1 MYNILHKV
9 YHSVRSY
16 ANRLFGGIMDII
28 WYIFDMIGTNAFAVS
43 GALVGVSRKM
53 DIFGMT
59 VLALATAIGGGI
71 VRDVLLGYFPP
82 NSLRNIVYVT
92 VVLVVT
98 VIVFLIYNSRYRKHA
113 MGPRSRA
120 SYLLA
125 DALGLASFTVT
136 GASAGFKL
144 YPELPIFIVLLGTI
158 TAVGGGIIR
167 DMLAQRIPSVLKEDV
182 YALPSIIGG
191 IVYYLMV
198 TSSWDSMAVYGAF
211 TVVLVIRLLAL
222 KYNWSLPT
230 TTFFS
235 IGSAG
240 FVRNKVMF

>member
-16 ANRLFGGIMDII
+16 ANRLYGGIMDII
-28 WYIFDMIGTNAFAVS
+28 WYMFDMIGTIAFAVS
-43 GALVGVSRKM
+43 GALVGVARKM
-53 DIFGMT
+53 DIFGMA

-82 NSLRNIVYVT
+82 NSLRNVVYVT
-92 VVLVVT
+92 VVLAVT

-211 TVVLVIRLLAL
+211 TVVLVIRLLAI
-222 KYNWSLPT
+222 KYNWSLP
-230 TTFFS
+230 
-235 IGSAG
+235 
-240 FVRNKVMF
+240 KVGKTKSVAK

>member
-28 WYIFDMIGTNAFAVS
+28 WYMFDMIGTIAFAVS
-43 GALVGVSRKM
+43 GALVGVARKM
-53 DIFGMT
+53 DIFGMA

-82 NSLRNIVYVT
+82 NSLRNVVYVT
-92 VVLVVT
+92 VVLAVT

-211 TVVLVIRLLAL
+211 TVVLVIRLLAI
-222 KYNWSLPT
+222 KYNWSLP
-230 TTFFS
+230 
-235 IGSAG
+235 
-240 FVRNKVMF
+240 KVGKTKPVAK

>member
-16 ANRLFGGIMDII
+16 ANRLCEGIMDII
-28 WYIFDMIGTNAFAVS
+28 WYIFDMIGTIAFAIS
-43 GALVGVSRKM
+43 GALVGVARRM
-53 DIFGMT
+53 DIFGMA
-59 VLALATAIGGGI
+59 VLELATAIGGGI

-92 VVLVVT
+92 VVISVT
-98 VIVFLIYNSRYRKHA
+98 IIVFIIYNSR
-113 MGPRSRA
+113 
-120 SYLLA
+120 
-125 DALGLASFTVT
+125 
-136 GASAGFKL
+136 

-182 YALPSIIGG
+182 YALPSVIGG

-198 TSSWDSMAVYGAF
+198 ISNWVGEAVYGAF
-211 TVVLVIRLLAL
+211 TVVLVIRLLAI
-222 KYNWSLPT
+222 KYNWSLPK
-230 TTFFS
+230 
-235 IGSAG
+235 
-240 FVRNKVMF
+240 VR

>member
-16 ANRLFGGIMDII
+16 ANRLYGGIMDII
-28 WYIFDMIGTNAFAVS
+28 WYMFDMIGTIAFAVS
-43 GALVGVSRKM
+43 GALVGVARKM
-53 DIFGMT
+53 DIFGMA

-82 NSLRNIVYVT
+82 NSLRNVVYVT
-92 VVLVVT
+92 VVLAVT

-198 TSSWDSMAVYGAF
+198 TSSWESAAVYGAF
-211 TVVLVIRLLAL
+211 TVVLIIRLLAI
-222 KYNWSLPT
+222 KYNWSLP
-230 TTFFS
+230 
-235 IGSAG
+235 
-240 FVRNKVMF
+240 KVGKTKAVAK

>member
-28 WYIFDMIGTNAFAVS
+28 WYIFDMIGTIAFAVS

-82 NSLRNIVYVT
+82 NSLRNVVYVT
-92 VVLVVT
+92 VVLAVT

-198 TSSWDSMAVYGAF
+198 TSSWDNMAVYGAF

-222 KYNWSLPT
+222 KYNWSLP
-230 TTFFS
+230 
-235 IGSAG
+235 
-240 FVRNKVMF
+240 KVGKTKPVAK

>member
-9 YHSVRSY
+9 YHRVRSY
-16 ANRLFGGIMDII
+16 ANRLYGGIMDII
-28 WYIFDMIGTNAFAVS
+28 WYMFDMIGTIAFAVS
-43 GALVGVSRKM
+43 GALVGVARKM
-53 DIFGMT
+53 DIFGMA

-82 NSLRNIVYVT
+82 NSLRNVVYVT
-92 VVLVVT
+92 VVLAVT

-211 TVVLVIRLLAL
+211 TVVLVIRLLAI
-222 KYNWSLPT
+222 KYNWSLP
-230 TTFFS
+230 
-235 IGSAG
+235 
-240 FVRNKVMF
+240 KVGKTKPVAK

>member
-28 WYIFDMIGTNAFAVS
+28 WYMFDMIGTIAFAVS

-92 VVLVVT
+92 VVLAVT

-222 KYNWSLPT
+222 KYNWSLP
-230 TTFFS
+230 
-235 IGSAG
+235 
-240 FVRNKVMF
+240 KVGKTKPVAK

>member
-9 YHSVRSY
+9 YHSVRNY
-16 ANRLFGGIMDII
+16 ANRLYGGIMDII
-28 WYIFDMIGTNAFAVS
+28 WYMFDMIGTIAFAVS
-43 GALVGVSRKM
+43 GALVGVARKM
-53 DIFGMT
+53 DIFGMA

-82 NSLRNIVYVT
+82 NSLRNVVYVT
-92 VVLVVT
+92 VVLAVT

-211 TVVLVIRLLAL
+211 TVVLVIRLLAI
-222 KYNWSLPT
+222 KYNWSLP
-230 TTFFS
+230 
-235 IGSAG
+235 
-240 FVRNKVMF
+240 KVGKTKPVAK

>member
-16 ANRLFGGIMDII
+16 ANRLYGGIMDII
-28 WYIFDMIGTNAFAVS
+28 WYMFDMIGTIAFAVS
-43 GALVGVSRKM
+43 GALVGVARKM
-53 DIFGMT
+53 DIFGMA

-82 NSLRNIVYVT
+82 NSLRNVVYVT
-92 VVLVVT
+92 VVLAVT

-120 SYLLA
+120 SFLLA

-211 TVVLVIRLLAL
+211 TVVLVIRLLAI
-222 KYNWSLPT
+222 KYNWSLP
-230 TTFFS
+230 
-235 IGSAG
+235 
-240 FVRNKVMF
+240 KVGKTKPVAK

>member
-16 ANRLFGGIMDII
+16 ENRLCGGIMDII
-28 WYIFDMIGTNAFAVS
+28 WYMFDMIGTIAFAVS
-43 GALVGVSRKM
+43 GALVGVARKM
-53 DIFGMT
+53 DIFGMA

-82 NSLRNIVYVT
+82 NSLRNVVYVT
-92 VVLVVT
+92 VVLAVT

-191 IVYYLMV
+191 IIYYLMV
-198 TSSWDSMAVYGAF
+198 TSSWASMAVYGAF
-211 TVVLVIRLLAL
+211 TVVLVIRLLAI
-222 KYNWSLPT
+222 KYNWSLP
-230 TTFFS
+230 
-235 IGSAG
+235 
-240 FVRNKVMF
+240 KVGKTKPVAK

>member
-16 ANRLFGGIMDII
+16 ANRLYGGIMDII
-28 WYIFDMIGTNAFAVS
+28 WYMFDMIGTIAFAVS
-43 GALVGVSRKM
+43 GALVGVARKM
-53 DIFGMT
+53 DIFGMA

-82 NSLRNIVYVT
+82 NSLRNVVYVT
-92 VVLVVT
+92 VVLAVT

-167 DMLAQRIPSVLKEDV
+167 DMLAQRIPSVLKEGV

-211 TVVLVIRLLAL
+211 TVVLVIRLLAI
-222 KYNWSLPT
+222 KYNWSLP
-230 TTFFS
+230 
-235 IGSAG
+235 
-240 FVRNKVMF
+240 KVGKTKPVAK

>member
-16 ANRLFGGIMDII
+16 ANRLYGGIMDII
-28 WYIFDMIGTNAFAVS
+28 WYMFDMIGTIAFAVS
-43 GALVGVSRKM
+43 GALVGVARKM
-53 DIFGMT
+53 DIFGMA

-82 NSLRNIVYVT
+82 NSLRNVVYVT
-92 VVLVVT
+92 VVLAVT

-198 TSSWDSMAVYGAF
+198 TSSWDNMAVYGAF
-211 TVVLVIRLLAL
+211 TVVLVIRLLAI
-222 KYNWSLPT
+222 KYNWSLP
-230 TTFFS
+230 
-235 IGSAG
+235 
-240 FVRNKVMF
+240 KVGKTKPVAK

>member
-16 ANRLFGGIMDII
+16 ANRLYGGIMDII
-28 WYIFDMIGTNAFAVS
+28 WYMFDMIGTIAFAVS
-43 GALVGVSRKM
+43 GALVGVARKM
-53 DIFGMT
+53 DIFGMA

-82 NSLRNIVYVT
+82 NSLRNVVYVT
-92 VVLVVT
+92 VVLAVT

-198 TSSWDSMAVYGAF
+198 ASSWESAAVYGAF
-211 TVVLVIRLLAL
+211 TVVLVIRLLAI
-222 KYNWSLPT
+222 KYNWSLP
-230 TTFFS
+230 
-235 IGSAG
+235 
-240 FVRNKVMF
+240 KVGKTKPVAK

>member
-28 WYIFDMIGTNAFAVS
+28 WYMFDMIGTIAFAVS
-43 GALVGVSRKM
+43 GALVGVARKM

-59 VLALATAIGGGI
+59 VLALATAIGGGT

-82 NSLRNIVYVT
+82 NSLRNVVYVT
-92 VVLVVT
+92 VVLAVT

-191 IVYYLMV
+191 IVYYVMV
-198 TSSWDSMAVYGAF
+198 TSSWENMAVYGAF
-211 TVVLVIRLLAL
+211 TVVLVIRLLAI
-222 KYNWSLPT
+222 KYNWSLP
-230 TTFFS
+230 
-235 IGSAG
+235 
-240 FVRNKVMF
+240 KVGKTKPVAK

>member
-16 ANRLFGGIMDII
+16 ANRLYGGTMDII
-28 WYIFDMIGTNAFAVS
+28 WYMFDMIGTIAFAVS
-43 GALVGVSRKM
+43 GALVGVARKM

-82 NSLRNIVYVT
+82 NSLRNVVYVT
-92 VVLVVT
+92 VVLAVT

-211 TVVLVIRLLAL
+211 TVVLVIRLLAI
-222 KYNWSLPT
+222 KYNWSLPKV
-230 TTFFS
+230 
-235 IGSAG
+235 GK
-240 FVRNKVMF
+240 NKPVAK